1 MKKILIIED
10 SNTVMK
16 VLRYFVNLESDFIGL
31 YAQSYSEAKA
41 IVERESEQIFA
52 ALVDLHLPDAED
64 GEVVDYT
71 LSKKIPTIVLTSSF
85 NEERRKHLFSKGI
98 IDYVTKE
105 GQFSYRYAIGLLNR
119 IWRNQQVKVLVAED
133 SNTSRR
139 YISDL
144 LRLYLFQ
151 VYTAVDGQ
159 DAIDILMQQ
168 NDIKMLITDYHMP
181 NMDGV
186 SLVRNLRNKYEK
198 SDLVIIGLSGQGE
211 EALSA
216 KFIKNGANDFLHKPF
231 NREEFQCRVMHNIE
245 AMEHL
250 EQARNVANRDFLTG
264 AYNRRYFFTN
274 ASCVHKQAKTEN
286 TPLAVAVLDIDF
298 FKKINDNYGHDV
310 GDGVLK
316 FFSKALNEALER
328 FLVARAGGEEFFVL
342 MPGLNNQQA
351 CTLMDKVR
359 DLISKSA
366 IEIGQN
372 TLTISFST
380 GISNL
385 YMDSIDAQL
394 KVADQ
399 ALYRAKE
406 SGRNCVIGDVI
417 EHEAMLESH

>member
-298 FKKINDNYGHDV
+298 SQKD
-310 GDGVLK
+310 
-316 FFSKALNEALER
+316 
-328 FLVARAGGEEFFVL
+328 
-342 MPGLNNQQA
+342 
-351 CTLMDKVR
+351 
-359 DLISKSA
+359 
-366 IEIGQN
+366 
-372 TLTISFST
+372 
-380 GISNL
+380 
-385 YMDSIDAQL
+385 
-394 KVADQ
+394 
-399 ALYRAKE
+399 
-406 SGRNCVIGDVI
+406 
-417 EHEAMLESH
+417 

>member
-1 MKKILIIED
+1 MKKILIVED

-16 VLRYFVNLESDFIGL
+16 VLRYFVDLESDFIGL
-31 YAQSYSEAKA
+31 YAKDFQEAKE
-41 IVERESEQIFA
+41 IVERENDQIFA
-52 ALVDLHLPDAED
+52 ALVDLHLPDAPN

-71 LSKKIPTIVLTSSF
+71 LSQEIPTIVLTSSF
-85 NEERRKHLFSKGI
+85 DDERRKHLFSKGI

-105 GQFSYRYAIGLLNR
+105 GRFSYRYAIGLLNR
-119 IWRNQQVKVLVAED
+119 IWRNQQIKVLVAED
-133 SNTSRR
+133 SSTSRR

-144 LRLYLFQ
+144 LRLYLFE

-159 DAIDILMQQ
+159 DAIDILLREP
-168 NDIKMLITDYHMP
+168 DIKMLITDYHMP

-198 SDLVIIGLSGQGE
+198 SDIVIIGLSGEGE
-211 EALSA
+211 ESLSA

-250 EQARNVANRDFLTG
+250 EQARNIANRDFLTG

-274 ASCVHKQAKTEN
+274 ASCIHKQAKTEK

-316 FFSKALNEALER
+316 FFTKALNDALDR

-359 DLISKSA
+359 DIISKSP
-366 IEIGQN
+366 IEIDHN

-380 GISNL
+380 GISNM
-385 YMDSIDAQL
+385 YMESIDAQL
-394 KVADQ
+394 KVADE
-399 ALYRAKE
+399 ALYRAKN
-406 SGRNCVIGDVI
+406 SGRNCVVGDVI
-417 EHEAMLESH
+417 EHCSIAADA